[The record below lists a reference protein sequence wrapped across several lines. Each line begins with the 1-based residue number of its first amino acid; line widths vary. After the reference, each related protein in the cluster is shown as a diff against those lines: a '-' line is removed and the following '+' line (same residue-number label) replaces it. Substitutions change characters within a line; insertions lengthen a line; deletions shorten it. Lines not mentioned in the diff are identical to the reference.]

1 MKKLSDS
8 VKTSKTAD
16 LIITFMDEKS
26 EISPKSFI
34 ILDQVISITE
44 KSKYNLTLKDN
55 SLYENKVYECFLD
68 YGTEKVPYYIKINYG
83 QENHYFFGRKKNSM
97 SFEFIFGDF
106 VNDKIDNNRCYIEY
120 NGIKYYSYDDKN
132 FLKLRC
138 LNLVNVGLNLV
149 KLPLSY
155 KKEVIPLEYFDDKS
169 FFIFISVAEKNQK
182 IFGLFRNK
190 PFEEKQKLLDANDV
204 ITLLEESL
212 DKVRG
217 ILNYN
222 KDKNFHE
229 YKNGINME
237 ELPTTYIKEI
247 RGSVNLE
254 QNIMPFF
261 NFSRPNL
268 TEEELIAFDI
278 YSEFMIAFPNFL
290 NMKRISNNLTPYKF
304 YKQYYYSKKA
314 IENFMK
320 TIPSYVDQVQRT
332 LLKYSACRCLRSI
345 LSHGFG
351 NGIEDLF
358 YFYDINKPDT
368 IYNDAKKFNE
378 AFIEELNENSEM
390 FLFLLQIISGSSNN
404 KLTQNLTT
412 RISMLTLDQIKS
424 HLKDSLPNYII
435 RLKLKV
441 DFTGLTFNEV
451 RHTIIN
457 EMNLFESFLS
467 EEELNGYDDD
477 INSRRLILANFLEQE
492 RFVHLN
498 NWMNFFSS
506 RPDIE
511 EILID
516 SYDLEDEPLNPR
528 QYYQIENEKKEKLIE
543 IVQTSNYL
551 GKEVKKGESGL
562 AFNFFLTRGDEINF
576 NILRNDTADFSKI
589 FIDPKLFA
597 AKDLTALNKLLRESI
612 SNYEFQ
618 EFILKKVS
626 EKYEIIKQRY
636 FKPDNRPTI
645 AKYY

>member
-8 VKTSKTAD
+8 VKSSKTAD
-16 LIITFMDEKS
+16 LIITFMDEES
-26 EISPKSFI
+26 EISPHSFI

-55 SLYENKVYECFLD
+55 SIYQNKIYECFLD
-68 YGTEKVPYYIKINYG
+68 YETEKVPYYIKINYG
-83 QENHYFFGRKKNSM
+83 QVNHYFFGRKKNSM

-138 LNLVNVGLNLV
+138 LNLVNVDLNLV

-155 KKEVIPLEYFDDKS
+155 KKEVIPLEYFNDKN
-169 FFIFISVAEKNQK
+169 FFIFVSVTEKNQK
-182 IFGLFRNK
+182 IFGLFRNN
-190 PFEEKQKLLDANDV
+190 PFEEKKKILDTNNV
-204 ITLLEESL
+204 ITLMEETL

-237 ELPTTYIKEI
+237 ELPITYIKEI
-247 RGSVNLE
+247 RDSVNLE
-254 QNIMPFF
+254 QNIISFF
-261 NFSRPNL
+261 NFYRPNL
-268 TEEELIAFDI
+268 SEEELIAFDT

-314 IENFMK
+314 IENFMR

-332 LLKYSACRCLRSI
+332 LLKYSACRCLRSL

-390 FLFLLQIISGSSNN
+390 FLFLLQIISGSSIN
-404 KLTQNLTT
+404 KLTQNLTP

-424 HLKDSLPNYII
+424 NLRDSLPNYII

-441 DFTGLTFNEV
+441 NFTGLTFNEV
-451 RHTIIN
+451 RHTIIS

-498 NWMNFFSS
+498 NWINSLSFQ
-506 RPDIE
+506 PDE
-511 EILID
+511 EKILID
-516 SYDLEDEPLNPR
+516 SYDSEDEPLDPR
-528 QYYQIENEKKEKLIE
+528 EYYQIENEKKEKLIE
-543 IVQTSNYL
+543 IVQMSNYL

-562 AFNFFLTRGDEINF
+562 AFNIFLTRGDEINF

-597 AKDLTALNKLLRESI
+597 AKDLTVLNKLLRESI

-618 EFILKKVS
+618 EFLLKKVS
-626 EKYEIIKQRY
+626 EKYEIIRQRY
-636 FKPDNRPTI
+636 FDPDNRPTI